1 MADLRVEHLTYAY
14 PGNGKP
20 VLSNIQFTIHQGE
33 IVLFTG
39 ASGCGKTTLALAL
52 AGMIPKRIMGHLRGS
67 IYYGDLCIT
76 KERPYRIARH
86 ISIVFQNTQHSLF
99 HYDVETE
106 LAFGPENLGLK
117 KEQIA
122 SRVQEALIAM
132 GIESLRKRSV
142 SSLSPGEK
150 QKVALASALAM
161 RCDVLILD
169 EPSCDLDAVSFE
181 TMMKSIRKMQ
191 QERQMTVL
199 VFEHKLDQVI
209 EFVDRVLLMDKGHI
223 VLDESVRNAF
233 HNETL
238 FTARGV
244 LVPDMVKLSRRLP
257 AVFGQSI
264 ALSVQEAFDALND
277 SSWHRKIQKL
287 HTQTIQDYRQEVDSG
302 YPVCCKNQSIDTFRH
317 LHAAFS
323 EHSFDLVAGDR
334 LAIIG
339 SNGVGKSKLAS
350 MLAGL
355 DDQACESKGN
365 AWISQSKIG
374 YLPQDI
380 DSLFL
385 QNTVRDELM
394 WSLKQ
399 SQTREGSEQEAI
411 DHMLSLIDLAQ
422 QVRISPHSLSFGQRK
437 RLALGLVMMPNP
449 DVLIFDEP
457 LTGLDFGH
465 VASFFRFLHDLHRS
479 RASTM
484 LMISHDMKA
493 VATYAKT
500 VAVLHEGHVLV
511 QGDPNFVF
519 SKSRELQLARLIPP
533 PIARLY
539 NMLTGDTHVK
549 TVVTFEALL
558 SLFV

>member
-33 IVLFTG
+33 TVLFTG

-67 IYYGDLCIT
+67 IFYGDLCIT
-76 KERPYRIARH
+76 KERPYRIARQ

-106 LAFGPENLGLK
+106 IAFGPENLGLK

-122 SRVQEALIAM
+122 ARVQEALIAM
-132 GIESLRKRSV
+132 DIESLRKRSV

-161 RCDVLILD
+161 HCDVLILD
-169 EPSCDLDAVSFE
+169 EPSCDLDTVSFE
-181 TMMKSIRKMQ
+181 KTMKSIRKMQ

-199 VFEHKLDQVI
+199 IFEHKLDQVI
-209 EFVDRVLLMDKGHI
+209 EFVDRLLLMDKGHI

-244 LVPDMVKLSRRLP
+244 LVPDMVKLSRRMP
-257 AVFGQSI
+257 AVFGQEI
-264 ALSVQEAFDALND
+264 ALSVHEAFDALFAT
-277 SSWHRKIQKL
+277 SWHRKIRML
-287 HTQTIQDYRQEVDSG
+287 HDQATQIDHQDADSG
-302 YPVCCKNQSIDTFRH
+302 YPLWCKTKSKDTFRH
-317 LHAAFS
+317 SHTLFS
-323 EHSFDLVAGDR
+323 QHSFELCACDM
-334 LAIIG
+334 LAIVG
-339 SNGVGKSKLAS
+339 SNGAGKSKLAT

-355 DDQACESKGN
+355 DHQARNNEENG
-365 AWISQSKIG
+365 WINKSKIG

-394 WSLKQ
+394 WSFKQ
-399 SQTREGSEQEAI
+399 GQTREGFEQEAI
-411 DHMLSLIDLAQ
+411 DHMLAIIDLVE
-422 QVRISPHSLSFGQRK
+422 QVRVSPHSLSFGQRK
-437 RLALGLVMMPNP
+437 RLALAL
-449 DVLIFDEP
+449 VLIANPEVLILDEP

-465 VASFFRFLHDLHRS
+465 TASFFRFLHDLNRS
-479 RASTM
+479 RELTM

-493 VATYAKT
+493 VATFAKKI
-500 VAVLHEGHVLV
+500 AVLHEDDVIV
-511 QGDPNFVF
+511 QGDLNFVF
-519 SKSRELQLARLIPP
+519 SKSRELHLAGIIPP
-533 PIARLY
+533 PVARLY